1 MNRLAILNTGGTF
14 NKRYDPIE
22 GKLFV
27 PEENEAIERITASM
41 AHNLAFIVDGLIY
54 KDSLDMN
61 EADRMQLCDAI
72 DSVETSAVVV
82 VHGTDTMHQS
92 AQAAAKR
99 VRNKRII
106 FTGAMIPFSID
117 PVEATAN
124 LALAIAAARQ
134 VGSGVFIAMHGLIL
148 PYDRIVKNREAGR
161 FEAVTP

>member
-1 MNRLAILNTGGTF
+1 MNRLVILNTGGTF

-41 AHNLAFIVDGLIY
+41 AHNLALIVDGLIY

-61 EADRMQLCDAI
+61 EADRMELCDAI

-134 VGSGVFIAMHGLIL
+134 AEPGVFIAMHGLVL